1 MRAGEGLVRDRYS
14 CRVELKGAV
23 LLLLEEVTTVA
34 DGTEVVVWVGII
46 IIVILAVFLLKSTAK
61 MESDMRKVMIRQA
74 MRRGRR

>member
-23 LLLLEEVTTVA
+23 VLLLEEVTTVA